1 MTDAKPRQ
9 SHAGQAAHD
18 REVQL
23 NQALANQPTIKIAD
37 FEGPLDLL
45 LHLIRS
51 SEMDIY
57 DIQIS
62 AITGQYLG
70 FLHDMQTMKLDVA
83 GEYLVMASTLMTIKS
98 RMLLPRPEPVT
109 DEEDDAGDPREEL
122 VAQLLEYRRYQQAAG
137 ELRDKEQ
144 DRKQQFTRAA
154 MTVPADVQLATL
166 APGLT
171 TDDLQSA
178 LANMLKHRLASVP
191 VSRTVNAENFSIR
204 GQMHIVMRQL
214 SQTPC
219 TFDSLFSQVPSTDE
233 VVTTFLALLELAKLN
248 AIVFNQA
255 GVDAPIMVQ
264 AGIRTEADL
273 AQDELAELDE
283 MSEDNNSDD

>member
-1 MTDAKPRQ
+1 MDTKPRQ

-62 AITGQYLG
+62 AITGQYLS
-70 FLHDMQTMKLDVA
+70 FLHQMKTMKLDVA
-83 GEYLVMASTLMTIKS
+83 GEYLVMAATLMTIKS

-109 DEEDDAGDPREEL
+109 DEEEDAVDPREEL

-154 MTVPADVQLATL
+154 MTVPDDVQLATL

-171 TDDLQSA
+171 TGDLQKA
-178 LANMLKHRLASVP
+178 LANMLKHRLKSVP
-191 VSRTVNAENFSIR
+191 VSRTVNTETFSIR
-204 GQMHIVMRQL
+204 EQMHVVLSQL
-214 SQTPC
+214 SQVPC
-219 TFDSLFSQVPSTDE
+219 DFESLFSKQPSTDE

-248 AIVFNQA
+248 AVVFSQA
-255 GVDAPIMVQ
+255 AVDEPIMVQ
-264 AGIRTEADL
+264 AGPKTEADL

-283 MSEDNNSDD
+283 MSDVNDSDD